1 MKQTI
6 HTIEAKGARSGYRLK
21 QNSVWKQIMRGRTLY
36 LLLLPGLLY
45 FIIFKYAPMW
55 GALLAFKKYSV
66 ITGFW
71 ESRWVGLEHFEK
83 FFTGIHFWRLL
94 KNTLIISLLNLL
106 FFFPVPIIFALLL
119 NEIRLKFIKGFIQTV
134 AYVPHFFS
142 WVVVVGITF
151 LFLSTQ
157 DGIVNREVA
166 QWGSGKIAFLTTPEY
181 FPAIYVFQNIW
192 KEAGYNA
199 VFYLAAMTS
208 IDPSLYEAAVMDGA
222 SRWKR
227 MMHVTLPA
235 LKTTIVVLFILQL
248 GHVLDIGFEHIY
260 LMLNPTINEVADVFD
275 TYVYR
280 EGIVK
285 GNLSYATAVGLFKS
299 VVALALIM
307 TFNKLA
313 RKSGEE
319 GVY

>member
-1 MKQTI
+1 
-6 HTIEAKGARSGYRLK
+6 
-21 QNSVWKQIMRGRTLY
+21 
-36 LLLLPGLLY
+36 
-45 FIIFKYAPMW
+45 
-55 GALLAFKKYSV
+55 
-66 ITGFW
+66 
-71 ESRWVGLEHFEK
+71 
-83 FFTGIHFWRLL
+83 
-94 KNTLIISLLNLL
+94 
-106 FFFPVPIIFALLL
+106 
-119 NEIRLKFIKGFIQTV
+119 
-134 AYVPHFFS
+134 
-142 WVVVVGITF
+142 
-151 LFLSTQ
+151 
-157 DGIVNREVA
+157 
-166 QWGSGKIAFLTTPEY
+166 
-181 FPAIYVFQNIW
+181 
-192 KEAGYNA
+192 
-199 VFYLAAMTS
+199 MTS